1 MALSIEL
8 LLFIALSNFAV
19 ILWIAHIAWQQR
31 SLRLASETSL
41 RYTAYRQADLV
52 LFAEG
57 HQQLLEA
64 QEFLESSIHGTTA
77 TVRAIHLGI
86 AAIPFGILEAIP
98 VTRDTTKVV
107 RGTHNLISDVV
118 YSSIS
123 VANRAGGVLARKG
136 IGEISGNPDEAL
148 EHEANWPTDKGLT
161 SEPTTHSDALTADPA
176 APSIAKPKTS
186 PTAKKPARPPSGN
199 PSRSSA
205 RNTAPKPNTHNKK

>member
-1 MALSIEL
+1 MLLSTEL
-8 LLFIALSNFAV
+8 LLLISLSNLAV
-19 ILWIAHIAWQQR
+19 IVWIARIAWQQR

-107 RGTHNLISDVV
+107 RGTHNLISDAV

-136 IGEISGNPDEAL
+136 IGEIGEQINDAL
-148 EHEANWPTDKGLT
+148 EHEINAP
-161 SEPTTHSDALTADPA
+161 PA
-176 APSIAKPKTS
+176 ENPKISSQPRSSIS
-186 PTAKKPARPPSGN
+186 SKKPARPPSSK
-199 PSRSSA
+199 PSSS
-205 RNTAPKPNTHNKK
+205 NKK